1 MSDISIFKKILE
13 QPDAAGPGHVVP
25 PKVIWLAAHEREP
38 GLYVYHL
45 GCKGW
50 AVSKLFTFDLA
61 DARAAADQLAKIYC
75 RPVKE
80 YGPPAAFGR
89 KAGP

>member
-1 MSDISIFKKILE
+1 LSDISLFKKILE
-13 QPDAAGPGHVVP
+13 RPDMPMSGYAPP
-25 PKVIWLAAHEREP
+25 PKIIWLAAHEREP
-38 GLYVYHL
+38 GLYVYHI

-50 AVSKLFTFDLA
+50 AVSKLSTFNLA
-61 DARAAADQLAKIYC
+61 DARAAADQLGKIYQ

-89 KAGP
+89 RGGR